1 MRLHHRLPSLA
12 LAASLA
18 LSLCSCQTLAGKG
31 GSPKEFEELK
41 QALADDRAGLN
52 RAVAA
57 GEVDGVSQRLQGIST
72 RFDEIWAKSSAMN
85 LLDREHLAIQ
95 LASGRK
101 MITSINQWV
110 SSTDIDAI
118 RSEVEKLNPV
128 LDDVDTLLD
137 HTIRATAADNPAPEG
152 S

>member
-1 MRLHHRLPSLA
+1 M
-12 LAASLA
+12 
-18 LSLCSCQTLAGKG
+18 
-31 GSPKEFEELK
+31 K

-57 GEVDGVSQRLQGIST
+57 GEVDGVARSLKGISS
-72 RFDEIWAKSSAMN
+72 RFDEIWSKSSAMN
-85 LLDREHLAIQ
+85 LLDREHLAIV
-95 LASGRK
+95 LASGRN

-137 HTIRATAADNPAPEG
+137 HTIRATASGTQEG

>member
-1 MRLHHRLPSLA
+1 MRVHDRLPALA
-12 LAASLA
+12 LAAGLA
-18 LSLCSCQTLAGKG
+18 LSLVSCQTLSGTK
-31 GSPKEFEELK
+31 GSPEEFKALKE
-41 QALADDRAGLN
+41 ALANDRAGLN

-57 GEVDGVSQRLQGIST
+57 GELDRISGYLQGVST
-72 RFDEIWAKSSAMN
+72 RFDEVWAKSSAMN

-95 LASGRK
+95 LASGRR
-101 MITSINQWV
+101 MITSISQWV
-110 SSTDIDAI
+110 TSSDIDAV

-137 HTIRATAADNPAPEG
+137 HTIRATAVDTPEG

>member
-1 MRLHHRLPSLA
+1 MRLHHRLPALA
-12 LAASLA
+12 LAAGLA
-18 LSLCSCQTLAGKG
+18 LSLASCQTLAGKG
-31 GSPKEFEELK
+31 GSPQEFE
-41 QALADDRAGLN
+41 ALRQSLSDDRAVLG

-57 GEVDGVSQRLQGIST
+57 GELDRVATSLHGISD
-72 RFDEIWAKSSAMN
+72 RLNEIWAKSSAMN

-95 LASGRK
+95 LASGRR

-110 SSTDIDAI
+110 TSADVDAI
-118 RSEVEKLNPV
+118 KSEVEKLNPV

-137 HTIRATAADNPAPEG
+137 RTIRATAAETQDG

>member
-1 MRLHHRLPSLA
+1 M
-12 LAASLA
+12 
-18 LSLCSCQTLAGKG
+18 
-31 GSPKEFEELK
+31 K
-41 QALADDRAGLN
+41 QGLADDRAALN

-57 GEVDGVSQRLQGIST
+57 GEMDGVSRRLQGIST
-72 RFDEIWAKSSAMN
+72 RFDEIWSKSSAMN

-95 LASGRK
+95 LASGRR
-101 MITSINQWV
+101 MITSINQWI

-137 HTIRATAADNPAPEG
+137 HTIRATAADTPEG

>member
-1 MRLHHRLPSLA
+1 MRVHDRLPALA
-12 LAASLA
+12 LAGVLA

-41 QALADDRAGLN
+41 QALADNRAGLN
-52 RAVAA
+52 RALAA
-57 GEVDGVSQRLQGIST
+57 GEIDGVSRSLQGIST

-85 LLDREHLAIQ
+85 LVDREHLAIE
-95 LASGRK
+95 LASGRR
-101 MITSINQWV
+101 MLTSINQWV
-110 SSTDIDAI
+110 NSTDMDAI

>member
-1 MRLHHRLPSLA
+1 
-12 LAASLA
+12 
-18 LSLCSCQTLAGKG
+18 LS
-31 GSPKEFEELK
+31 
-41 QALADDRAGLN
+41 DDRAVLG

-57 GEVDGVSQRLQGIST
+57 GELDRVATSLRGISD
-72 RFDEIWAKSSAMN
+72 RLNEIWAKSSAMN

-95 LASGRK
+95 LASGRR

-110 SSTDIDAI
+110 TSADVDAI
-118 RSEVEKLNPV
+118 KSEVEKLNPV

-137 HTIRATAADNPAPEG
+137 RTIRATAAETQDG